1 MTSLAARVQFAIFSR
16 LVARA
21 ALVVM
26 IAPSFVGAQ
35 QATPE
40 SPAAPTRAAKAAPSD
55 PLIDVRRGTIPII
68 ICAPHGGGDKIPE
81 VSQRKQKPVDPPR
94 GTPKWVTG
102 ADVRTREL
110 AQKIVADLET
120 RLGGKPYF
128 VMARFHRR
136 YIDAN
141 RAPEHSYED
150 DDAKFYYDAYHDA
163 AAEFCAEV
171 QKKFGAGLVFDVHGQ
186 ASFKDEIL
194 IGTVGGVTV
203 KLLLERHGRGALVGR
218 EGLVGRMLDAG
229 LKVKPALDSE
239 TLNVAAGLNGGYTV
253 QTYGSH
259 RPTALDAIQL
269 EYGTDLRSPEKL
281 DDTARRSAEAIA
293 GFYQAYF
300 QRRKA
305 AAAE

>member
-1 MTSLAARVQFAIFSR
+1 MTTLADRVWSAFLLP

-21 ALVVM
+21 AFAVCAAPGVV
-26 IAPSFVGAQ
+26 VAQ
-35 QATPE
+35 QATSE
-40 SPAAPTRAAKAAPSD
+40 SAAAVKRPATAVPSD

-68 ICAPHGGGDKIPE
+68 ICAPHGGGEKVPE
-81 VSQRKQKPVDPPR
+81 VSRRMQKPVNPPR

-102 ADVRTREL
+102 TDVRTREL

-150 DDAKFYYDAYHDA
+150 ADAKFYYDAYHDA
-163 AAEFCAEV
+163 AADFCAEV
-171 QKKFGAGLVFDVHGQ
+171 QKMFGAGLVFDVHGQ
-186 ASFKDEIL
+186 ASFKEEIL
-194 IGTVGGVTV
+194 IGTVGGMTV
-203 KLLLERHGRGALVGR
+203 KLLVDRHGRGALVGR

-229 LKVKPALDSE
+229 LKVKPVLDSE
-239 TLNVAAGLNGGYTV
+239 NLNVAAGLNGGYTV

-269 EYGTDLRSPEKL
+269 EYGTNLRLPDKL
-281 DDTARRSAEAIA
+281 DDTARRSAEAIS

-300 QRRKA
+300 HRKKA
-305 AAAE
+305 ATAE